1 MWREA
6 PGRCQRDAGAR
17 PHCGGQRGTARGLA
31 LAGEAATRRAASVR
45 RRPGGGVLGAHGG
58 ALLRGVRRAPD
69 PCPNRIPN
77 AGSSSSGVGWRAPSA
92 RTGLCCPLAAAVPF
106 PASRRPGR
114 PARARILRG
123 LTVLGLLPTR
133 RRGFSRARP
142 PCPQAEKQPGAR
154 ARWVVPVGGGQGLQ
168 GTSLASLC
176 GVSPGARPAAPR
188 TSFCGR

>member
-58 ALLRGVRRAPD
+58 ALLRGVRRAPG
-69 PCPNRIPN
+69 PCPDRIPS

-106 PASRRPGR
+106 PTSRRPGR

-133 RRGFSRARP
+133 RRGFSRPPGGETARRAGSLGGA
-142 PCPQAEKQPGAR
+142 CGRRAGSPGD
-154 ARWVVPVGGGQGLQ
+154 L
-168 GTSLASLC
+168 SASLC
-176 GVSPGARPAAPR
+176 CVSPAARPAAPR